1 MIGGNFILPY
11 KNTYYEIYKYFKNS
25 ILLIILIL
33 NDKFLVF
40 YNKALIYIVIV
51 QFEKQNKIH
60 KVKKI
65 SLYIYK

>member
-40 YNKALIYIVIV
+40 LNKALIYIVIV
-51 QFEKQNKIH
+51 
-60 KVKKI
+60 
-65 SLYIYK
+65 